1 MSAKKGMRRLVENY
15 LACRRRLG
23 FQLKAEGEE
32 LLRFARYADEQ
43 GHTGPLTTDLAIAW
57 AKLPPNVSRLYCAR
71 RLDVVRRLAQ
81 FRLIDDPATEVP
93 PRGFFGPSY
102 RRAPV
107 HIYTAEQIT
116 ALLSA
121 AGQLR
126 PAKGLRPRTFAT
138 LFGLLAATGLRI
150 SEALRLNI
158 QDIDWSHERLTVQHS
173 KFKGSR
179 LLPLHAST
187 VKALGAYDRFR
198 RQYTRNIPSDA
209 FFVTERGTRLHYRRT
224 LMTFCGLRQKLGWDQ
239 FKPRPRIHDL
249 RHTFAVRCLLGW
261 YQSGENI
268 DHHILA
274 LQTYLGHKKI
284 TDTYWYLSGIPA
296 LMALG
301 AARFERFVQK
311 GGSLHQ

>member
-1 MSAKKGMRRLVENY
+1 MSAGKGMRRLVEDY

-43 GHTGPLTTDLAIAW
+43 GHTGPLTADLAIAW
-57 AKLPPNVSRLYCAR
+57 AKLSPNRLSCAR
-71 RLDVVRRLAQ
+71 RLDRVRRLAQ

-93 PRGFFGPSY
+93 PRGLFGPSY
-102 RRAPV
+102 RRVPV
-107 HIYTAEQIT
+107 HIYTTGQIA

-121 AGQLR
+121 TGQLR
-126 PAKGLRPRTFAT
+126 PAQGLRPRTFAT

-158 QDIDWSHERLTVQHS
+158 QDIDWSQGHLAVRHS

-187 VKALGAYDRFR
+187 VKALGIYDRFR
-198 RQYTRNIPSDA
+198 RQYHRNIPPEA
-209 FFVTERGTRLHYRRT
+209 FFVTERGTRLTYYRT
-224 LMTFCGLRQKLGWDQ
+224 LMTFCDLRQNLGWDQ

-249 RHTFAVRCLLGW
+249 RHTFAVRGLLHW
-261 YQSGENI
+261 YQRGENI
-268 DHHILA
+268 DHNILA

-284 TDTYWYLSGIPA
+284 TDTYWYLSGIPE

-311 GGSLHQ
+311 GGSLAP